1 LPPIVDG
8 RCRLQFALP
17 LVTAIAFASARRAAL
32 RFVAGAAAI
41 VLCAQSPAPAA
52 EPVVLKEHTGWIA
65 GIAFSPDGSTFA
77 TASADNTVKLWEVPS
92 AKPEG
97 VTTTWKC
104 TATLKGHTDYV
115 ACVAFSSDK
124 KTLVSGSFDHTAI
137 IWDIPSGKPR
147 HVLKGHKGA
156 VLAVAFHP
164 DGGQLATAGIDG
176 TIRFWGPESDRESFA
191 LPGHKLWVN
200 ALAYHPQG
208 LVVASASSDFT
219 VTIWDRPG
227 RKEKHTFAPKA
238 AEVRSLSFSQNRFLA
253 AGTRYGITKVW
264 DGDGEEVASLKG
276 KHGAEVWGVAFSP
289 DGKVLATADGDWNKP
304 SDVVLWD
311 TKTWKARE
319 RLKHTNEVL
328 CVAFHP
334 KKPIVAA
341 GAWDK
346 TVRVWDLTE
355 LLKDK

>member
-1 LPPIVDG
+1 
-8 RCRLQFALP
+8 
-17 LVTAIAFASARRAAL
+17 
-32 RFVAGAAAI
+32 
-41 VLCAQSPAPAA
+41 
-52 EPVVLKEHTGWIA
+52 
-65 GIAFSPDGSTFA
+65 
-77 TASADNTVKLWEVPS
+77 
-92 AKPEG
+92 
-97 VTTTWKC
+97 
-104 TATLKGHTDYV
+104 
-115 ACVAFSSDK
+115 
-124 KTLVSGSFDHTAI
+124 
-137 IWDIPSGKPR
+137 
-147 HVLKGHKGA
+147 
-156 VLAVAFHP
+156 VLAVACPP
-164 DGGQLATAGIDG
+164 DAEQCATAGIDG
-176 TIRFWGPESDRESFA
+176 AIRVWSTASGLEGVA
-191 LPGHKLWVN
+191 YAGHKLWVN

-208 LVVASASSDFT
+208 LALASASSDFT

-238 AEVRSLSFSQNRFLA
+238 AEVRSLSFSPNRFLA

-264 DGDGEEVASLKG
+264 DGDGAEVASLKG

-304 SDVVLWD
+304 SDVVLWN
-311 TKTWKARE
+311 TRTWKERE

-355 LLKDK
+355 LLKDSK

>member
-1 LPPIVDG
+1 MPPLVFG
-8 RCRLQFALP
+8 RSHFALSL
-17 LVTAIAFASARRAAL
+17 LVAISFANVSRAA
-32 RFVAGAAAI
+32 
-41 VLCAQSPAPAA
+41 PP

-65 GIAFSPDGSTFA
+65 GVAFSPDGSLFA
-77 TASADNTVKLWEVPS
+77 TASADNTVKLWD
-92 AKPEG
+92 
-97 VTTTWKC
+97 TTTWKC

-115 ACVAFSSDK
+115 TSVAFSSDK

-137 IWDIPSGKPR
+137 VWEVPSGKPR
-147 HVLKGHKGA
+147 HTLKGHKGA
-156 VLAVAFHP
+156 VMAVAFHP

-176 TIRFWGPESDRESFA
+176 VIRFWEPDSGREQFA

-200 ALAYHPQG
+200 ALAYHPEG
-208 LVVASASSDFT
+208 LVIASASSDFT

-227 RKEKHTFAPKA
+227 RKAKHTFAPKA
-238 AEVRSLSFSQNRFLA
+238 AEVRCLSFSNKFLA
-253 AGTRYGITKVW
+253 AGTRYGVTKVW
-264 DGDGEEVASLKG
+264 DGEGAEVASLKG

-311 TKTWKARE
+311 TKTWKERE

-334 KKPIVAA
+334 KKPILAA

-355 LLKDK
+355 LLKDQ